1 VTDVAAMAFDVDG
14 TLLNS
19 KVRMTDGT
27 YEALLACHRQG
38 IVLYIAT
45 ARPRHTVFRTCE
57 IDRDMSFINDKGVFL
72 CGALVVDD
80 PLGYR
85 REYAMA
91 ADIVSAIVDETVGMD
106 GRIQICIQQ
115 FHGGHAFRYP
125 IPEPELCD
133 WGLTARHILPF
144 ERAGRQPSAKMLL
157 YSPGDL
163 GEGYQWLGRLIGER
177 VSAFLTDDRHWIQI
191 TAPRARKETA
201 LLELLALRG
210 IDPAHVAA
218 FGDNTADVGMLKA
231 CGLSVAMGNS
241 PPAVKEA
248 ARFVT
253 GSNDDDGVGAAIR
266 ERFGVSVD

>member
-1 VTDVAAMAFDVDG
+1 MTQPAAMAFDVDG

-19 KVRMTDGT
+19 KVKLTPAT
-27 YEALLACHRQG
+27 YEALRACHERG

-57 IDRDMSFINDKGVFL
+57 IDADMSFVNDKGVFL

-80 PLGYR
+80 ELGYR
-85 REYAMA
+85 REYAME
-91 ADIVSAIVDETVGMD
+91 ADIVSTVVDETLQMPGHV
-106 GRIQICIQQ
+106 QICIQQ

-125 IPEPELCD
+125 IPEPELPD
-133 WGLTARHILPF
+133 WGLTPVHILPF

-157 YSPGDL
+157 QSPGDL
-163 GEGYQWLGRLIGER
+163 GEAYLWFDRLIGDR
-177 VSAFLTDDRHWIQI
+177 VSLMLTDDRHWIQI
-191 TAPRARKETA
+191 TAPEAKKEIG

-210 IDPAHVAA
+210 IDPACAAA
-218 FGDNTADVGMLKA
+218 FGDNAADIGMLKA

-241 PPAVKEA
+241 APEVKQA

-253 GSNDDDGVGAAIR
+253 GSNDEEGIVAAIR
-266 ERFGVSVD
+266 GQFGVA